1 MRVSRTYQA
10 PMYPP
15 LRRRSRSVTA
25 CWRHALAHTRHTYTT
40 HATYLYNT
48 RDILIQHTRQTY
60 TTHATNLYNTRDI
73 LIQHTRHTCTT
84 HATYKAC
91 KSRIPTKYRCICHRA
106 VGAAPPP
113 ARWRHALA
121 HKHAHTCTSQLPTVY
136 TNEWGG
142 KVAESCLGS

>member
-91 KSRIPTKYRCICHRA
+91 KSRIPTKIPLYLPPRRRSRSATGTLETRTRTQARA
-106 VGAAPPP
+106 
-113 ARWRHALA
+113 HLY
-121 HKHAHTCTSQLPTVY
+121 QPTTDGLYERV
-136 TNEWGG
+136 GG
-142 KVAESCLGS
+142 KGS

>member
-48 RDILIQHTRQTY
+48 RDKLIQHTRQTY
-60 TTHATNLYNTRDI
+60 TTHATYLYNTRDI
-73 LIQHTRHTCTT
+73 LVQRTRHIR
-84 HATYKAC
+84 HASLAYL
-91 KSRIPTKYRCICHRA
+91 PKYRCICHRA
-106 VGAAPPP
+106 VGAVPPP
-113 ARWRHALA
+113 ACWRHALA

-136 TNEWGG
+136 TNGWGG
-142 KVAESCLGS
+142 KAAESCLGS